1 MNDPAGPA
9 DDPDARLRE
18 RASDYA
24 RGVGSAAERAAFE
37 QELAHPEG
45 AAARA
50 LCEAEALAG
59 ELLLAAPPVAP
70 RADLRERLL
79 ARVRSERPT
88 GTTAPAAAAAPV
100 LQPWKQWAGAGGDV
114 FRRHDDGGFEATAIA
129 GSFVRRLHVD
139 AAAGRSTM
147 LVRMAPGTRF
157 PGHRHGGHEECY
169 VLSGDL
175 RHGTRVMRGG
185 DFERVDTG
193 SRHDEQW
200 TEEGCLLLIHSSHSD
215 VLE

>member
-1 MNDPAGPA
+1 VSDAVNDPADSA
-9 DDPDARLRE
+9 DPDVRLRA
-18 RASDYA
+18 RAAEYLS
-24 RGVGSAAERAAFE
+24 GEGSAAERAAFE
-37 QELAHPEG
+37 LEFARPDG

-50 LCEAEALAG
+50 LREAKALAG

-70 RADLRERLL
+70 RPLARERLL
-79 ARVRSERPT
+79 DRVRAER
-88 GTTAPAAAAAPV
+88 PAAATAPDPS
-100 LQPWKQWAGAGGDV
+100 LQPWKQWTGGGGEV
-114 FRRHDDGGFEATAIA
+114 FRGHADGGFEATAIA
-129 GSFVRRLHVD
+129 GIFVRRLHVD

-147 LVRMAPGTRF
+147 LVRMAPGTRY

-175 RHGTRVMRGG
+175 RHGERVMRGG

-193 SRHDEQW
+193 SRHGEQW
-200 TEEGCLLLIHSSHSD
+200 TEEGCLLLIHSSHAD